1 MSDEAPTIN
10 DQVAKK
16 QSGGALG
23 QVLSKV
29 MEIFALSVAGAIC
42 FFCKYVVGFLDS

>member
-1 MSDEAPTIN
+1 MSNETPTIN

-29 MEIFALSVAGAIC
+29 IGIVALSVARAIC
-42 FFCKYVVGFLDS
+42 CFYTRVVGFSDS